1 MQKLRK
7 ALSVSLA
14 VGVLATACSVFSAPA
29 AADGGQVTTP
39 YFHGLDENT
48 DGLIGTGFFE
58 NAQISTEDKKEGSGS
73 LKAVGNGWST
83 LTVKNI
89 AVTPGKTYF
98 AAVSIK
104 AATVDGGRWIG
115 LDIRPTGVG
124 VWDEGH
130 LTENDSWFTVDL
142 NAIQAQGR
150 FVETGVAFTVP
161 EGVTSIDYEILTADD
176 DNVNTLDGELW
187 FDNIVLTEVPAGD
200 PGDLLSGSLKPGYGY
215 VNRNLGAIKANEWAT
230 WSQDALADVSR
241 AVTLEDG
248 EPTFVLDNSYSQAA
262 SPMSKLQVKL
272 DGLTEGAWYKLT
284 GYVKTQGVSAA
295 SDPSMGVYVQIGNVA
310 DMGNAPSTDVK
321 KTLPVTTD
329 VDWTP
334 FELVWQYNKVESAEE
349 GKVYEPHIMLFNWP
363 GRGTAWFAGLSLTE
377 TEDPA
382 AQVEN
387 PPSLDMEKETVAE
400 TGLEL
405 TGSFAQAAFNTG
417 VKYSGE
423 KSLKLESTGDNSLT
437 YPDVKVTPGST
448 VVFGAYLRFES
459 IIPNPSDG
467 AWMSMFL
474 VDSATGETI
483 KEYSNVGFA
492 NSIQSL
498 NGGFAEHRIKAE
510 IPEGVEKVDLVIR
523 TGGGGSFEFW
533 LDDMNLITLP
543 EESTDKDNLLDY
555 NIMPEYSD
563 MLSCS
568 SPAMAN
574 MNTVHWES
582 WVEPQSAIITTDRL
596 VKKDGEYS
604 FKFDTSKG
612 NFLGENT
619 HARLYVTAGGLEAGE
634 TYTLSAYVKTQGLQ
648 PADGG
653 FQLIFDTL
661 PGNDLN
667 GFEPGRLAATD
678 LISGDNDWTYVET
691 TFVYNPQ
698 EGAVPTICLS
708 SFNTKGVAWVDGIC
722 LVKGEG
728 SGEGPG
734 EDDDITDTGVGVTG
748 AAAVLLAAALPVSV
762 ITLRSRKKK
771 A

>member
-29 AADGGQVTTP
+29 AADGGQVSAYYYNGMETK
-39 YFHGLDENT
+39 
-48 DGLIGTGFFE
+48 DGL
-58 NAQISTEDKKEGSGS
+58 STSGS
-73 LKAVGNGWST
+73 FDSAIIDTAEKNSGESSLKLTQAAYST
-83 LTVKNI
+83 MMIRDI
-89 AVTPGKTYF
+89 AVTPGKTYM
-98 AAVSIK
+98 AAVSVHVK
-104 AATVDGGRWIG
+104 TRGAAQWMA
-115 LDIRPTGVG
+115 LDIRRGDNDEQYTGTLISPDTATG
-124 VWDEGH
+124 SNPG
-130 LTENDSWFTVDL
+130 WFAL
-142 NAIQAQGR
+142 ELSQADQK
-150 FVETGVAFTVP
+150 FYAYKTTFTVP
-161 EGVTSIDYEILTADD
+161 SDVTDVSFGLFTDGGGAACEI
-176 DNVNTLDGELW
+176 W
-187 FDNIVLTEVPAGD
+187 FDDIVVAEVPEENPED
-200 PGDLLSGSLKPGYGY
+200 ILSGSRKPGFGKIVPSYMAE
-215 VNRNLGAIKANEWAT
+215 LGVWAEWSSRESAG
-230 WSQDALADVSR
+230 WSSDWVSWE
-241 AVTLEDG
+241 VSKDG
-248 EPTFVLDNSYSQAA
+248 EASFVLDNTSGNLES
-262 SPMSKLQVKL
+262 SKLML
-272 DGLTEGAWYKLT
+272 PLELTDDTWYKFS
-284 GYVKTQGVSAA
+284 GYVKTQGTNAEGVAGDQGVYTLIGNMEGGNTPDA
-295 SDPSMGVYVQIGNVA
+295 SD
-310 DMGNAPSTDVK
+310 VK
-321 KTLPVTTD
+321 VTAPVTAD
-329 VDWTP
+329 VDWQY
-334 FELVWQYNKVESAEE
+334 FELVYHYTESDKDGYAPYI
-349 GKVYEPHIMLFNWP
+349 VLYNWP

-405 TGSFAQAAFNTG
+405 TGSFAQAAFDTG

-596 VKKDGEYS
+596 VKRDGEYS

-634 TYTLSAYVKTQGLQ
+634 TYTLSAYVKTQDLQ

-691 TFVYNPQ
+691 TFVYSPQ
-698 EGAVPTICLS
+698 EGAVPTVCLS
-708 SFNTKGVAWVDGIC
+708 SFNTKGVAWVDGIR

-728 SGEGPG
+728 SGEGSG
-734 EDDDITDTGVGVTG
+734 EDVDITDTGVGVTG

-762 ITLRSRKKK
+762 ITLRGRKKK